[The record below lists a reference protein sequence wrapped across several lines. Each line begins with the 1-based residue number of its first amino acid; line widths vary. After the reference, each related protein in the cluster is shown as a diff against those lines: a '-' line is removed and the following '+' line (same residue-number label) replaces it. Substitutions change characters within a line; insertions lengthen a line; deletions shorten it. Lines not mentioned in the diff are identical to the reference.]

1 MGMADRSPPLLGRL
15 NIECPT
21 LNGRELKSG
30 PSLRCNG
37 FLDQYLVIFWG
48 ELGGFELGW
57 SPVFEGR
64 VLAVRVVVALD
75 VGEEF
80 AAGVGRVFE
89 AAVS

>member
-1 MGMADRSPPLLGRL
+1 V
-15 NIECPT
+15 
-21 LNGRELKSG
+21 
-30 PSLRCNG
+30 RCNG
-37 FLDQYLVIFWG
+37 FLDQHLVIFWG

-57 SPVFEGR
+57 SSVFEGR